1 MMLADLVQEVPVM
14 MFVDALVGGVK
25 SLVGISVPGKEH

>member
-1 MMLADLVQEVPVM
+1 LADLVQEVPVM

-25 SLVGISVPGKEH
+25 SQCGDLCAQ